1 VIEEAFGARAP
12 LTLGVEEELMI
23 VDPDTLDQVPAVDRI
38 IAGVAGRDLPGV
50 VKTELFASVFELNTH
65 PCETAAEADAALVE
79 LRRAAAEAADAE
91 GLAVAAAGSHP
102 FARPEAQPVVKEER
116 YVSFVGYAGI
126 SARRQGVQG
135 LHVHVGMPSGD
146 DCWRVLEGM
155 LPWLPAMLA
164 LSVNSPWLAGE
175 LTGMASNR
183 APLLAEL
190 PRAGVPPAFGSYEGW
205 EGWVER
211 LMRLGV
217 TQDYTRIWWD
227 VRPHPRLGTLEVR
240 MPDQP
245 TDVRLSGAIAAL
257 VQALAR
263 TILRNGDSAPDGDPG
278 RRGDYLQN
286 RWAAARFGPAA
297 ELIHPDGD
305 RVAGAAEVGR
315 ELLDL
320 VAPAA
325 SELGSAE
332 LLARIDPTACEA
344 DLQEQASSPEDA
356 AADIVARSLA

>member
-1 VIEEAFGARAP
+1 
-12 LTLGVEEELMI
+12 
-23 VDPDTLDQVPAVDRI
+23 
-38 IAGVAGRDLPGV
+38 
-50 VKTELFASVFELNTH
+50 
-65 PCETAAEADAALVE
+65 
-79 LRRAAAEAADAE
+79 
-91 GLAVAAAGSHP
+91 
-102 FARPEAQPVVKEER
+102 
-116 YVSFVGYAGI
+116 
-126 SARRQGVQG
+126 
-135 LHVHVGMPSGD
+135 
-146 DCWRVLEGM
+146 M

-164 LSVNSPWLAGE
+164 VSVNSPWLAGK

-190 PRAGVPPAFGSYEGW
+190 PRAAVPPAFGSYAGW
-205 EGWVER
+205 EAWVER
-211 LMRLGV
+211 LVRLGV

-245 TDVRLSGAIAAL
+245 TDVRLAGAIAAL
-257 VQALAR
+257 VQALAH
-263 TILRNGDSAPDGDPG
+263 TILAGAAATPDAADPA

-305 RVAGAAEVGR
+305 RVASAAEVGR

-320 VAPAA
+320 VTPAA

-332 LLARIDPTACEA
+332 LLARIDPAGCEA
-344 DLQEQASSPEDA
+344 DLQAQASSPEDA
-356 AADIVARSLA
+356 AADVVARSVA